1 MPAEISLNK
10 FIKYVVGLN
19 YTTKIID
26 CNKHFYTIG
35 TIGKF
40 TDGHKDIPGL
50 FVYPEIYPKSKL
62 LTLNVYAH
70 HTGTQIRLFVV
81 DLGHQNHIHQAKDL
95 NQQFDEIATSN
106 NQAYLKKTLRDL
118 TDDLTAHAKLLK
130 PQKHYS
136 TKYRIR
142 VNESFGDPSYT
153 FDFNGIDLND
163 KNHILNCLIQ
173 NKFYLR
179 GNEWYFNRNYKNRRK
194 TKASSLPP
202 TKAQLKYLDYL
213 TDAVGENRIRP
224 HTMSEAGFHIN
235 RLEIKKKLY
244 RSDDQTNTQHLKQ

>member
-1 MPAEISLNK
+1 MPAEISINK
-10 FIKYVVGLN
+10 FIKYIVGLN

-26 CNKHFYTIG
+26 FNKHFYTLG
-35 TIGKF
+35 AIGKF
-40 TDGHKDIPGL
+40 TDDYDDIPGL

-70 HTGTQIRLFVV
+70 HTGRRIRLFVV
-81 DLGHQNHIHQAKDL
+81 DFEHQNHIYQTKDL
-95 NQQFDEIATSN
+95 NQQFNKITTSD
-106 NQAYLKKTLRDL
+106 NQAYLKKILHDL
-118 TDDLTAHAKLLK
+118 TDDLMARAKLLK

-142 VNESFGDPSYT
+142 VNESFGDPLYT

-173 NKFYLR
+173 NKFYLS
-179 GNEWYFNRNYKNRRK
+179 GNEWYFNRNHKSQRK

-213 TDAVGENRIRP
+213 TYAVGENQIRP

-235 RLEIKKKLY
+235 RLKIKKNCT
-244 RSDDQTNTQHLKQ
+244 DQMIRQTDRI